1 MKNKLALLIEI
12 LPWLTMNPGVS
23 AKECAQHFAISEK
36 QLIDLLQLAVFTG
49 PGQGGGELVDIDF
62 EDAESIFV
70 SDAKGLARPIKLTQT
85 QAVQVIGGLHSLIQ
99 LSGVV
104 QTQDL
109 VNLLT
114 KVQSALNIKSTP
126 LEIVENEFS
135 EEIAGTISEAIIENK
150 AIEITYTSATTGNQ
164 STRIVEPKSI
174 VVSDNRKYLNAW
186 CHAAIAFRQFR
197 IDLIQA
203 IKLLDRTQ
211 VDRSVI
217 EVSNKDSIQVKL
229 SVTKSA
235 ALEFDEKIVSASV
248 NLDDDRVQL
257 TVAVHSLEWI
267 AREILASHGQIRA
280 IAPTQLVELVNEK
293 VAKWREHNPVS

>member
-70 SDAKGLARPIKLTQT
+70 SDAKGLARPIKLSPA
-85 QAVQVIGGLHSLIQ
+85 QAIQVIGGLHSLIQ

-114 KVQSALNIKSTP
+114 KVQNTLHIKSTP
-126 LEIVENEFS
+126 LEIVENDLS
-135 EEIAGTISEAIIENK
+135 EEIASVISEAIIENK
-150 AIEITYTSATTGNQ
+150 ALEITYTSATTGNQ

-197 IDLIQA
+197 IDLIRE

-211 VDRSVI
+211 VGRS
-217 EVSNKDSIQVKL
+217 EVEGLSKDPIQVVL
-229 SVTKSA
+229 SATKSA
-235 ALEFDEKIVSASV
+235 ALEFDGKIVSELI
-248 NLDDDRVQL
+248 NLDNDLVQI

-267 AREILASHGQIRA
+267 AREILASRGQIRA
-280 IAPTQLVELVNEK
+280 IAPKQLVELINEK
-293 VAKWREHNPVS
+293 VSKWREHNQVS